1 MGVKGGRQGP
11 EGRQTPHHGLASPTS
26 EGPGHGPEGAATKPD
41 GVDVAS
47 GWLAGLVRETGGI
60 PVNYPIAPDTEAGLD
75 AVVQQVTR
83 SLQFFFSSSSYNDV
97 DHIVLA
103 GGTASIEGLAGM
115 IQEKLGT
122 PVSVANP
129 FMNMALSPKV
139 NASSIANDAPSLM
152 IVRSS
157 IPGRVA
163 SVSNGPS

>member
-1 MGVKGGRQGP
+1 MAKKQGGLP
-11 EGRQTPHHGLASPTS
+11 DDYES
-26 EGPGHGPEGAATKPD
+26 EVLRPFM
-41 GVDVAS
+41 
-47 GWLAGLVRETGGI
+47 
-60 PVNYPIAPDTEAGLD
+60 D

-122 PVSVANP
+122 PVTVANP

-139 NASSIANDAPSLM
+139 NPTAIANDAPSLM
-152 IVRSS
+152 IACGLALRSFD
-157 IPGRVA
+157 
-163 SVSNGPS
+163 